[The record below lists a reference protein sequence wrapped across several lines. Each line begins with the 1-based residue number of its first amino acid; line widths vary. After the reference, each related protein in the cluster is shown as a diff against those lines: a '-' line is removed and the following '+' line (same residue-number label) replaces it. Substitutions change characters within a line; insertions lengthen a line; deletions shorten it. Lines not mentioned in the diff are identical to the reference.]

1 MDFSK
6 EQRAYVRKN
15 VYAFKVTDKN
25 GASFY
30 IDFSGYVEHSTG
42 MSDELE
48 KLFKS
53 VTDPDMSYVEQFYE
67 SKDESEKNSF
77 TFKEFDEKSWRN
89 KK

>member
-1 MDFSK
+1 MNFSK
-6 EQRAYVRKN
+6 EQRSYVRNN

-30 IDFSGYVEHSTG
+30 VDFGGYIEHTTG

-53 VTDPDMSYVEQFYE
+53 VTSTDMGYTEQYFE
-67 SKDESEKNSF
+67 SKHESEKNSF
-77 TFKEFDEKSWRN
+77 TFEEFNEKSWRN